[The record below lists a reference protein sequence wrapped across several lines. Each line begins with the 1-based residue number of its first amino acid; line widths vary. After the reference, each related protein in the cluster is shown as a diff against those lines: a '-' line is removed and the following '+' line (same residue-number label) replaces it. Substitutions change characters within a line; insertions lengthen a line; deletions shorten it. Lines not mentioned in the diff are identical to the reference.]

1 MKVLKDATRTI
12 GIIWGVLA
20 TIVALALII
29 VASTLSAN
37 NAATLE
43 QLIAGGMTEEE
54 ALAAIQATA
63 AVVFVFA
70 FVSLGSAVY
79 SVVLATLVYRK
90 GINRIVGIVLGAI
103 AVVIFALVPGV
114 LFIVDSVRNR
124 TETGAKEIEEP
135 KEEEAAEKKK

>member
-20 TIVALALII
+20 TIVAFALII

>member
-20 TIVALALII
+20 TIVALALMI

-135 KEEEAAEKKK
+135 KEEEAAEKK

>member
-43 QLIAGGMTEEE
+43 QLIAGGMTEQE

-103 AVVIFALVPGV
+103 AIVIFALVPGV

>member
-37 NAATLE
+37 NTATLE

-90 GINRIVGIVLGAI
+90 GFNRLVGIVLGAI
-103 AVVIFALVPGV
+103 AIAIFALVPGV
-114 LFIVDSVRNR
+114 LFIVDSLRNR

>member
-43 QLIAGGMTEEE
+43 QLIAGGMTEQE

>member
-20 TIVALALII
+20 TIVALALMI

-43 QLIAGGMTEEE
+43 QLIAGGMTEQE

-90 GINRIVGIVLGAI
+90 GINRLVGIVLGAI
-103 AVVIFALVPGV
+103 AIVIFALVPGV

>member
-1 MKVLKDATRTI
+1 MKVWKDATRTI

-43 QLIAGGMTEEE
+43 QLIAGGMTEQE

-103 AVVIFALVPGV
+103 AIVIFALVPGV

-124 TETGAKEIEEP
+124 TETVAKEIEEP
-135 KEEEAAEKKK
+135 KEEEATEKKK

>member
-43 QLIAGGMTEEE
+43 QLIAGGMPEEE

-103 AVVIFALVPGV
+103 AIVIFALVPGV

>member
-43 QLIAGGMTEEE
+43 QLIAGGMTEQE

-90 GINRIVGIVLGAI
+90 GINRLVGIVLGAI
-103 AVVIFALVPGV
+103 AIVIFALVPGV

>member
-29 VASTLSAN
+29 VASNLSAN
-37 NAATLE
+37 NTATLE

-90 GINRIVGIVLGAI
+90 GLNRLVGIVLGAI
-103 AVVIFALVPGV
+103 AIAIFALVPGV
-114 LFIVDSVRNR
+114 LFIVDSLRNR

-135 KEEEAAEKKK
+135 KEEEATEKKK

>member
-43 QLIAGGMTEEE
+43 QLIAGGMTEQE

-90 GINRIVGIVLGAI
+90 GINRIIGIVLGAI
-103 AVVIFALVPGV
+103 AIVIFALVPGV

>member
-90 GINRIVGIVLGAI
+90 GLNRIVGIVLGAI
-103 AVVIFALVPGV
+103 AIVIFALVPGV

>member
-37 NAATLE
+37 NTATLE

-90 GINRIVGIVLGAI
+90 GLNRLVGIVLGAI
-103 AVVIFALVPGV
+103 AIAIFALVPGV
-114 LFIVDSVRNR
+114 LFIVDSLRNR

>member
-135 KEEEAAEKKK
+135 KEEEATEKKK